1 MGFFALKEVGREE
14 KENQDVGLLELDFL
28 QVALWLCI
36 TYSSI
41 QPPKVCSPEYLV
53 FLRVQIFHLFDS
65 NPHYLR
71 HFGSAQVSQVNIY
84 HS

>member
-28 QVALWLCI
+28 QVVLWLCI

-53 FLRVQIFHLFDS
+53 FLRVQIFHLFNSTHTISATSDL
-65 NPHYLR
+65 PKYLK
-71 HFGSAQVSQVNIY
+71 
-84 HS
+84 